1 MSCQENQPQ
10 DSHATELCATEKNRE
25 KLKRSGQKVARVGTP
40 SPPIQLGLPG
50 IGLSFS
56 MPESYRQSKKNTAS
70 VSVNVSSPDLLKEK
84 LSTFLAPD
92 SDSDAKKCLPYWSG
106 SCQEM
111 SNLLWSHILIDSQ
124 DLVSICSH
132 GSVPKTLAKSWF
144 STTLNFLPN
153 QKWLKTS
160 FQSSTVLSRDCKGAE
175 SIHLKSRKIRI
186 YPEKS
191 LHRIWK
197 HWLAASRYCFNQAI
211 AYQRKHGSISKYDL
225 RKAILKNERLPDWVK
240 ESPYHLK
247 VNAIYDAHAAFK
259 ASLKKGTEQEKAGK
273 FRSIRDRI
281 QSIKFRAE
289 DFKKGTWLP
298 SATKGLNFQ
307 AAEGIPTM
315 DVEYEKKQKNGK
327 RKSFV
332 REESWNLETQ
342 LVYDKK
348 RWFAVFPIEFK
359 PESSNSQ
366 SMIALDPGVRS
377 FLTGFDGEKFI
388 DIGNRDITRIFR
400 LGQHIDKLISTKS
413 TLKGRLNKHKRQRI
427 QRKIGNLLVRI
438 RNLIDEV
445 HKKVAK
451 WLTTEYR
458 IIFLPTFETS
468 QMVAKSGERKRKI
481 RTKTVRQ
488 MLSWSHY
495 RFKQTLKFQ
504 ALKRGATVIDV
515 TEEYTSKTCT
525 RCGHIHQK
533 LGGREHFKC
542 PHCGHSMPR
551 DWNGAL
557 GIFFKAL
564 RDTACVDGSAVT
576 LL

>member
-1 MSCQENQPQ
+1 
-10 DSHATELCATEKNRE
+10 
-25 KLKRSGQKVARVGTP
+25 
-40 SPPIQLGLPG
+40 
-50 IGLSFS
+50 
-56 MPESYRQSKKNTAS
+56 MPESHRQSKKNTAS

-84 LSTFLAPD
+84 LSNFLALD
-92 SDSDAKKCLPYWSG
+92 SDRDAKKCSPYWSG

-111 SNLLWSHILIDSQ
+111 SNLLWSHIKIDSQ
-124 DLVSICSH
+124 DLVSICSN
-132 GSVPKTLAKSWF
+132 GSVPNTLAKSWF

-160 FQSSTVLSRDCKGAE
+160 FQSSTVLSHGCTVSE

-197 HWLAASRYCFNQAI
+197 QWLAASKYCFNQAI
-211 AYQRKHGSISKYDL
+211 SYQRKHGSISKYDL
-225 RKAILKNERLPDWVK
+225 RQAILKNESLPDWVK
-240 ESPYHLK
+240 KTPYNLRGQA
-247 VNAIYDAHAAFK
+247 VLDAHAAFTH
-259 ASLKKGTEQEKAGK
+259 SRNHGTPQAKAGK
-273 FRSIRDRI
+273 FRSVRDRI
-281 QSIKFRAE
+281 QSIKFNVDNYRN
-289 DFKKGTWLP
+289 GTWYP
-298 SATKGLNFQ
+298 RVTKGLGFKTSEPLPSQ
-307 AAEGIPTM
+307 YIEVKKKEKEGCLKTKI
-315 DVEYEKKQKNGK
+315 
-327 RKSFV
+327 
-332 REESWNLETQ
+332 REESWDAETQ

-348 RWFAVFPIEFK
+348 RWFAVFPVSFK
-359 PESSNSQ
+359 PQPSCSQ
-366 SMIALDPGVRS
+366 SLIALDPGVRS
-377 FLTGFDGEKFI
+377 FLTGFDGQKFI
-388 DIGNRDITRIFR
+388 DIGNKDITRIYR
-400 LGQHIDKLISTKS
+400 IGRHIDELISTKS

-427 QRKIGNLLVRI
+427 QQKIDNLLVRI

-488 MLSWSHY
+488 MLSWAHY

-515 TEEYTSKTCT
+515 SEEYTSKTCT
-525 RCGHIHQK
+525 KCGKVHQK
-533 LGGREHFKC
+533 LGSSKHFNC
-542 PHCGHSMPR
+542 PHCGQKMPR

-557 GIFFKAL
+557 GIFLKAL